1 MKYPNSTSM
10 SVSAG
15 NLKFNM
21 FKAFTSQAHTHI
33 SLEILT
39 NQYPEQLSQGN
50 ESCNETKKGS
60 CGESDGF
67 YVTSNNL
74 IRREDQ
80 WASHHPAVCKIARTN
95 QLFAQRG
102 PGPGRYYVVSGERQ
116 WSYLGGC
123 NCKKH
128 GSLFFQEILHPSIFN
143 FCTLKHMEA

>member
-1 MKYPNSTSM
+1 MSRPAGEISKLYITVGLCGKLKIQHVQSIHNSS
-10 SVSAG
+10 
-15 NLKFNM
+15 
-21 FKAFTSQAHTHI
+21 THL

-95 QLFAQRG
+95 QVFAQRG

-123 NCKKH
+123 ISRKH
-128 GSLFFQEILHPSIFN
+128 G
-143 FCTLKHMEA
+143 